1 MRSCS
6 ERSFSCAWVSTCA
19 PVCRHRCSLNERAS
33 APPLPPQAS
42 GTSSPPHSPGVGS
55 QQQRPARASIVGEND
70 VMTPVAM
77 SQEIADAIPGTEFR
91 IVPDCG
97 HMPPIEKPAELAA
110 LVEGW
115 LTRAP

>member
-1 MRSCS
+1 M
-6 ERSFSCAWVSTCA
+6 A
-19 PVCRHRCSLNERAS
+19 RAD
-33 APPLPPQAS
+33 
-42 GTSSPPHSPGVGS
+42 
-55 QQQRPARASIVGEND
+55 QRPILPTIRVPTLVVVGEND

-97 HMPPIEKPAELAA
+97 HMPPIEKPAERAA